1 MRWLLPLATGALVL
15 AGCEE
20 ELTVPG
26 RCPELCP
33 GGQPLVQDTVVLA
46 IEGSDTAFFG
56 YSGHTG
62 TTSLLVSNGLE
73 AGEARSWVRFP
84 QRSDSVTVSSVV
96 HPYTTD
102 SVVFAFNLVARDT
115 LVSGLKLYLHRVP
128 LAFDSLTTFP
138 DIEAAL
144 GPASLIDS
152 IAVPDSVKSG
162 TIRALITDSTTLAN
176 LIPPDDSGRL
186 ALGIQMVADEPT
198 GVRLSAIGGSGGA
211 AFATYVKADV
221 ADTALQR
228 QTISLSSEDNGF
240 ALASAG
246 DAIDPDL
253 LYAGRRPSGRSVLRF
268 PIPDFFRDSS
278 VILVRATLELTPA
291 EPLLGLRGDAA
302 LIDIRGVIKDIG
314 AKSTPSFAVNGSA
327 SLPTDG
333 STALFAVDVLGIV
346 QLWGLPEGGLPPT
359 VLVALA
365 PDGGSFHRPVFRST
379 RSAEGKPRLRITYM
393 RPSQVEQP

>member
-1 MRWLLPLATGALVL
+1 V
-15 AGCEE
+15 
-20 ELTVPG
+20 
-26 RCPELCP
+26 
-33 GGQPLVQDTVVLA
+33 
-46 IEGSDTAFFG
+46 I
-56 YSGHTG
+56 
-62 TTSLLVSNGLE
+62 
-73 AGEARSWVRFP
+73 
-84 QRSDSVTVSSVV
+84 

-102 SVVFAFNLVARDT
+102 SVAFSFNLVARDT
-115 LVSGLKLYLHRVP
+115 LVPGLKLYLHRVP
-128 LAFDSLTTFP
+128 LTFDSLTTFL

-144 GPASLIDS
+144 GEASLIDS
-152 IAVPDSVKSG
+152 IVVPDSVKSG
-162 TIRALITDSTTLAN
+162 IIRALITDSTTLAN
-176 LIPPDDSGRL
+176 LIPADDSGRL
-186 ALGIQMVADEPT
+186 ALGIRMIADQPT

-211 AFATYVKADV
+211 TFVTYARVDV

-228 QTISLSSEDNGF
+228 QTITLSAEDNGF
-240 ALASAG
+240 ALEDPG
-246 DAIDPDL
+246 EVIDPDL
-253 LYAGRRPSGRSVLRF
+253 LYAGRLPSSRSVLRF

-291 EPLLGLRGDAA
+291 EPLLGLRGDPA
-302 LIDIRGVIKDIG
+302 LIDIRGVVKDIG

-333 STALFAVDVLGIV
+333 STAPFTIDVLGIV

-365 PDGGSFHRPVFRST
+365 PDGGSFHRPVFRSS